1 MLAAALPER
10 VLGPSFGPAMKPSSD
25 TERSMIVGVR
35 VRGCVKLGGPFSRG
49 PRAVRP
55 LCISVTVELLLG
67 GGWSQ
72 VLTSDGRASPR
83 DWVFWMGLLGWVF
96 LVSLLPCVYFLGTRW
111 ACRRSRKDISS
122 AASSAA
128 RASIF
133 CRRASLS
140 SAILSCR
147 VFITSCP

>member
-67 GGWSQ
+67 GGMVGCWSVADLGAPRELRTGSSPQ
-72 VLTSDGRASPR
+72 CLTSSENSCATS
-83 DWVFWMGLLGWVF
+83 
-96 LVSLLPCVYFLGTRW
+96 VSTTS
-111 ACRRSRKDISS
+111 SRN
-122 AASSAA
+122 
-128 RASIF
+128 R
-133 CRRASLS
+133 
-140 SAILSCR
+140 
-147 VFITSCP
+147 